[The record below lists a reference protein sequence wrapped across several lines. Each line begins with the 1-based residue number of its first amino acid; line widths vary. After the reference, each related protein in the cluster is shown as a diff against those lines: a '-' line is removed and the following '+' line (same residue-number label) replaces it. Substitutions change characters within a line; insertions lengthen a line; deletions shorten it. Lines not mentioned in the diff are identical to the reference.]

1 MVDVSKVEGPSGS
14 PESFG
19 KKDKGSVEGD
29 KFKDAMRKRVTEVSQ
44 IDPDEQKKRKRREE
58 AEEEEPAEGTST
70 GPATTPSQV
79 TPFSL
84 EKEQKKVSP
93 LDMQGPGTPPTESAQ
108 KVSMTAP
115 SSEEMADDSGMLEEE
130 AFLENIPSPI
140 SVGDMTERSIS
151 QPPLS
156 TPQPPVS
163 EGMAPPTRQPSVA
176 AAAESG
182 QETGQ
187 RPPGRQPSRPPV
199 GPPPEKK
206 PTAKGMG
213 LGSGRPQ
220 EPKQASPVPEKKGTT
235 GAELEQTSL
244 AKARDTSGFFEQLGQ
259 EGGEK
264 EGKPTKTPE
273 ELAQEAALQEAVPA
287 QPPPFA
293 PTPEGEKKEKPGEEP
308 GLGASPA
315 IPGELPG
322 IALPPATPEALPSYA
337 NIHPQVME
345 LFDRMVGVM
354 TVMSM
359 SGITETVITLN
370 SPQFASSVFFGSQI
384 IIQEYS
390 TAPQAYNIQLIGTPQ
405 AVALFQGNAED
416 LMAAFQAGNYNFR
429 VNRLETG
436 HLTDRPLFKRKE
448 KAGGEKDAGGGTQS

>member
-19 KKDKGSVEGD
+19 KKEKGSVEGD

-58 AEEEEPAEGTST
+58 AEGEEEPAEGTNT
-70 GPATTPSQV
+70 APATPPSQV

-84 EKEQKKVSP
+84 ENEEKKVSP
-93 LDMQGPGTPPTESAQ
+93 LAMQGPGISPTESAQ
-108 KVSMTAP
+108 KVSMTSP

-130 AFLENIPSPI
+130 AFTESPV
-140 SVGDMTERSIS
+140 SEGGMMERPVS
-151 QPPLS
+151 QPPLV
-156 TPQPPVS
+156 PQPPVS
-163 EGMAPPTRQPSVA
+163 EGMTPPTRQPSA
-176 AAAESG
+176 AAPPESG
-182 QETGQ
+182 QQETGQ
-187 RPPGRQPSRPPV
+187 RVPPPV
-199 GPPPEKK
+199 GPFPEKK
-206 PTAKGMG
+206 PAAAGIPPGMG
-213 LGSGRPQ
+213 RTK
-220 EPKQASPVPEKKGTT
+220 EPKQASPLPEKKGTT
-235 GAELEQTSL
+235 GAELEQASP
-244 AKARDTSGFFEQLGQ
+244 AKARDTSGFFEQLGR

-264 EGKPTKTPE
+264 EGKKPAKTPE
-273 ELAQEAALQEAVPA
+273 ELAQEAALQGASPA
-287 QPPPFA
+287 QPPPLA
-293 PTPEGEKKEKPGEEP
+293 PGPEGEKKEKPVEEA
-308 GLGASPA
+308 GLGATSGL
-315 IPGELPG
+315 PGELPG
-322 IALPPATPEALPSYA
+322 IAVPPATPEGLPSYA

-370 SPQFASSVFFGSQI
+370 APQFASSVFFGSQI

-429 VNRLETG
+429 VNRLETA

-448 KAGGEKDAGGGTQS
+448 KAGGEKDAGGGTQ